1 MGADTDGLPILLPIL
16 RSSFSDIAGDDMET
30 SWKRSITASE
40 VARIAADI
48 DRRGYGVLSNYISEQ
63 ELELARALALSAVDA
78 SGGEYACF
86 TGAEALEGTVLA
98 NLSRSAA
105 FKSLCQ
111 QLYELGTGKTA
122 PEVNF
127 YQIFRCLKGATG
139 QRHSYRFHYDSYVL
153 TALLPVTIPGTGL
166 RGNLLVLPSVRRI
179 RRLYLANVLD
189 KALIDNK
196 IAQIILRLAARRKS
210 PKVVAIRMQPG
221 NMYFFWGYRSIHTN
235 EPCDPDK
242 LRATALFHYGDPHQN
257 SRTRALIRRA
267 KTYATA

>member
-1 MGADTDGLPILLPIL
+1 
-16 RSSFSDIAGDDMET
+16 MEG
-30 SWKRSITASE
+30 SWRHSITASE

-48 DRRGYGVLSNYISEQ
+48 DRRGYGVLSNYISEE
-63 ELELARALALSAVDA
+63 ELEPARALAFSAVDA
-78 SGGEYACF
+78 SGGEYVCF
-86 TGAEALEGTVLA
+86 TGPEDLAGTVLSD
-98 NLSRSAA
+98 LPRSAA

-111 QLYELGTGKTA
+111 QLYELGTGETA
-122 PEVNF
+122 PEASF

-153 TALLPVTIPGTGL
+153 TALLPVAIPEAGL
-166 RGNLLVLPSVRRI
+166 RGDLLVFPSVRRI
-179 RRLYLANVLD
+179 RRLYLSNVLD
-189 KALIDNK
+189 KALVENK
-196 IAQIILRLAARRKS
+196 IAQIIFRLAAYGKSRKT
-210 PKVVAIRMQPG
+210 VAIRMQPG

-267 KTYATA
+267 RAYAMARSR